1 MTVLHRVS
9 LVGFGA
15 FERAT
20 FDMFFRMAEQR
31 ARRSATTSVPG
42 AQRQRGYVQTASP
55 DDAEVVLVDG
65 EDLAAAQR
73 APSWPGRCLSIGG
86 RTPLPGAVAHLKR
99 PLNMTSLLKLLD
111 QLMENGGRLPSP
123 TSGGAAAVAAGSAPV
138 NGPVGTTSDAEI
150 LVVDDSDIAL
160 KFMAGSLQRHG
171 IAVQLARSG
180 EEALQHVANGNF
192 AFVFLDVTMPGIDG
206 YQTCKLIKKRPY
218 LPGRKAP
225 RVVML
230 TSRDGLVD
238 KMRATL
244 AGCDGYLTKPL
255 QQDAL
260 MRLLRLHLLGSSSFD
275 STTRSAPLSSILGL

>member
-31 ARRSATTSVPG
+31 ARRSATTVVPG
-42 AQRQRGYVQTASP
+42 AQRQRGYVQTAAP
-55 DDAEVVLVDG
+55 EDAEVVLIDG
-65 EDLAAAQR
+65 EDKAAVER
-73 APSWPGRCLSIGG
+73 AYSWPGRCLSIGG
-86 RTPLPGAVAHLKR
+86 RAALPGAVAHLKR

-111 QLMENGGRLPSP
+111 QLMENGGRPLSTTTEDKP
-123 TSGGAAAVAAGSAPV
+123 AAAT
-138 NGPVGTTSDAEI
+138 GPQVSGPTGGTSDAEI

-160 KFMAGSLQRHG
+160 KFMARCLQRHG
-171 IAVQLARSG
+171 ISVQLARSG
-180 EEALQHVANGNF
+180 EEALQHVAHGQF

-260 MRLLRLHLLGSSSFD
+260 LRLLRVHLLGANGFD
-275 STTRSAPLSSILGL
+275 TSTRSAPLSSILGL